1 MVSSNSLIAI
11 ENPAQLDFGL
21 RQLAHFV
28 AVADAGSF
36 SVAAERAFIAQPA
49 LSMSIKKLE
58 LSLGTPLFA
67 RLARGVALTP
77 AGEALL
83 PEARRALASAQL
95 GRNNARLAALG
106 EMGVVRLGFVG
117 SAIYQLLPQR
127 LPAFVSAHPHVQLE
141 LTEGVTLTL
150 LQAIREGRLDAAVI
164 RLPAD
169 DIRGFDVVE
178 VEKDDLMA
186 VVPRGHRLAHRKQ
199 IHLRELAQ
207 DPFVLFSRS
216 QVPRLRATTVDACIK
231 AGFTPRV
238 AQEATQAFTMVGL
251 VASGLGV
258 ALVPSVIRLFSN
270 EQVRFIALK
279 DAGLQR
285 SLTLALATSQEG
297 CSAATARLCRQIAM
311 P

>member
-1 MVSSNSLIAI
+1 MAT
-11 ENPAQLDFGL
+11 ENPAMLDFGL

-58 LSLGTPLFA
+58 TSLGTPLFE
-67 RLARGVALTP
+67 RLPRGVVLTP
-77 AGEALL
+77 AGDALL
-83 PEARRALASAQL
+83 PEARRSLAAAEL

-117 SAIYQLLPQR
+117 SAIYRLLPLR
-127 LPAFVSAHPHVQLE
+127 LPAFVSSHPSVQLE

-150 LQAIREGRLDAAVI
+150 LQAIREGRMDAAVI

-169 DIRGFDVVE
+169 DTTGFDVAE
-178 VEKDDLMA
+178 VERDDLIA
-186 VVPRGHRLAHRKQ
+186 VVPRGHRLAHRRQ
-199 IHLRELAQ
+199 IHLAELAQ

-216 QVPRLRATTVDACIK
+216 QVPRLRATTVDACIR
-231 AGFTPRV
+231 AGFTPRL

-251 VASGLGV
+251 VGSGLGV
-258 ALVPSVIRLFSN
+258 ALVPGVIRLFSN

-279 DAGLQR
+279 DAGLR
-285 SLTLALATSQEG
+285 GALTLALATLRSG
-297 CSAATARLCRQIAM
+297 CSVATARLCDAIAGR
-311 P
+311 PAGGG